1 VKPLRFAT
9 KNYSAKGLMKVILLK
24 NVDKVGRAGETKEV
38 AEGYGRNFLIPQ
50 GLARLATAGVVAQ
63 IETKA
68 RAAAE
73 KAAHEEKRRKILAK
87 EISGVEIKIPAK
99 VGEGGKL
106 YGSVG
111 APEIAIEL
119 KRKGFE
125 VEVSQIR
132 LDKPIKGVGGHEIV
146 IKLGNGIETKILVRV
161 VEEK

>member
-1 VKPLRFAT
+1 
-9 KNYSAKGLMKVILLK
+9 MKVILFK

-38 AEGYGRNFLIPQ
+38 SEGYGRNFLIPR
-50 GLARLATAGVVAQ
+50 GLARLATAGAMAKV
-63 IETKA
+63 ETEK

-73 KAAHEEKRRKILAK
+73 KVVHEEKRLKKLAK
-87 EISGVEIKIPAK
+87 EISGVEIKIQAK

-111 APEIAIEL
+111 VEEIAIEL

-125 VEVSQIR
+125 IESGQIK
-132 LDKPIKGVGGHEIV
+132 LDKPIKDVGGHEIV
-146 IKLGNGIETKILVRV
+146 VKLGEGLLAKILVRV

>member
-1 VKPLRFAT
+1 
-9 KNYSAKGLMKVILLK
+9 MKVILFK

-38 AEGYGRNFLIPQ
+38 SEGYGRNFLIPR
-50 GLARLATAGVVAQ
+50 GLARLATAGAMAKV
-63 IETKA
+63 ETEK

-73 KAAHEEKRRKILAK
+73 KVVHEEKKLKKLAK
-87 EISGVEIKIPAK
+87 ELSGVEIKIKAK

-111 APEIAIEL
+111 IEEIAIEL

-125 VEVSQIR
+125 IESGQIK
-132 LDKPIKGVGGHEIV
+132 LDKPIKDVGGQEIV
-146 IKLGNGIETKILVRV
+146 VKLGEGLLVKILVRV